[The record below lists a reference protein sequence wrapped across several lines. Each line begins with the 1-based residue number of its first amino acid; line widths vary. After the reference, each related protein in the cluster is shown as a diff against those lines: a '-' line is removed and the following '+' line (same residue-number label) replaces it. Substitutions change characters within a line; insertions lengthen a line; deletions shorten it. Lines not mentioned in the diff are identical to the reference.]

1 MYKCRAYSTSS
12 SITPSSS
19 STHKNYQFLHQTM
32 VEHSIKSNQG
42 YLYSIESLNYM
53 LDTEYFNTD
62 LTRINKE
69 EFKTLLI
76 LFGHKAENI

>member
-1 MYKCRAYSTSS
+1 MTYKCRAYSTSS
-12 SITPSSS
+12 SITPSS
-19 STHKNYQFLHQTM
+19 THKDYQFLHQTM
-32 VEHSIKSNQG
+32 VEHSINSNQG

-62 LTRINKE
+62 LTRISKE
-69 EFKTLLI
+69 EFKTLLT